1 MIVIPDYIEKHYEI
15 IDGRKKL
22 LSRQTVEQGLIKTN
36 LTFIFVGHCRKIN
49 RGKALAGLYV
59 YLPDDR
65 NVFIPDFSVFL
76 DESLFEPNQKVYGV
90 PDLVVEILS
99 SSTLNNDFG
108 IKKDT
113 YEKNGVKEYWIVN
126 PVDKSI
132 QVYHLIDGKFN
143 LDDVYHVYT
152 DQELSMLEE
161 DERAAINYGIK
172 VSIFDDLI
180 VDISDVFYDIPLV
193 T

>member
-1 MIVIPDYIEKHYEI
+1 MVIIPDYIEKHYEI

-22 LSRQTVEQGLIKTN
+22 LSRQNVEHGLIKTN

-49 RGKALAGLYV
+49 RGKALVGLYV
-59 YLPDDR
+59 YLPDNK

-76 DESLFEPNQKVYGV
+76 DKSLFKPNQKVYGV

-99 SSTLNNDFG
+99 PSTLNNDFG

-126 PVDKSI
+126 SVDKSI

-143 LDDVYHVYT
+143 LDDVYHVYS
-152 DQELSMLEE
+152 DQELSMLED
-161 DERAAINYGIK
+161 DERDTINYKIK
-172 VSIFDDLI
+172 VSILDDLI
-180 VDISDVFYDIPLV
+180 VDVNDVFYNIPLV

>member
-1 MIVIPDYIEKHYEI
+1 MIIISDYIEKHYET
-15 IDGRKKL
+15 IDGRNKL
-22 LSRQTVEQGLIKTN
+22 LSRQTVEHALVKTN
-36 LTFIFVGHCRKIN
+36 LTVIFVGHCRKIR
-49 RGKALAGLYV
+49 RGKAFAGLYV
-59 YLPDDR
+59 YLPD
-65 NVFIPDFSVFL
+65 NQNIFIPDFSIFL
-76 DESLFEPNQKVYGV
+76 DESLFKPNQKVYGV

-99 SSTLNNDFG
+99 PSTLNDDFG

-132 QVYHLIDGKFN
+132 QVYHLIGGKFK
-143 LDDVYHVYT
+143 LDDIYHVYS

-161 DERAAINYGIK
+161 GERAEIKYKIK

-180 VDISDVFYDIPLV
+180 VDVNDVFYNIPLV